1 MKGLWEA
8 NFANC
13 AVNGADKNGSKRK
26 MCGRLEFSFQ
36 RLHFWKGNHMRI
48 PTMGLSECKSL
59 FSSTEKLNFLFILF
73 ILQKQQQSPHAA
85 RHKASLSPVQER
97 LTSSSLIL
105 PLIEPILPFF
115 PSFHCSIS
123 SCLSSFKRPSW
134 LSLRLFTSWCLHSFF
149 LIVLAQAGISSSA
162 P

>member
-1 MKGLWEA
+1 
-8 NFANC
+8 
-13 AVNGADKNGSKRK
+13 
-26 MCGRLEFSFQ
+26 
-36 RLHFWKGNHMRI
+36 MRI

-59 FSSTEKLNFLFILF
+59 FSSTENLNFLFILF

-134 LSLRLFTSWCLHSFF
+134 LPLSLRLFTSWCLHSFF

-162 P
+162 PQNADDLLSPKKTFLLGWSGFYVAAADNASAK

>member
-1 MKGLWEA
+1 MWEIRI
-8 NFANC
+8 FL
-13 AVNGADKNGSKRK
+13 ST
-26 MCGRLEFSFQ
+26 ST
-36 RLHFWKGNHMRI
+36 FWKGNHMRI

-59 FSSTEKLNFLFILF
+59 FSSTENLNFLFILF

-134 LSLRLFTSWCLHSFF
+134 LSFSLRLFTSWCLHSFF